1 MNSLI
6 VLAAIT
12 VVLYGK
18 VQCQC
23 SCNNTDASEVQSY
36 YCCNTYDF
44 CNETAIRQQYNDS
57 INCTSNV
64 NCPAADAVEPFATAT
79 TNELGYILDS
89 NIFNNRTFLVNP
101 NVSFVDICIMLVCR
115 LDACIFHRT
124 QLQMMTALK

>member
-6 VLAAIT
+6 VLAAIIVT
-12 VVLYGK
+12 LYGK
-18 VQCQC
+18 AQCQC
-23 SCNNTDASEVQSY
+23 SCNNTDASEVQPY

-44 CNETAIRQQYNDS
+44 CTIRQQYNDS
-57 INCTSNV
+57 INCTSKV
-64 NCPAADAVEPFATAT
+64 NCPAADAVGQFTYAANLT
-79 TNELGYILDS
+79 TSELGYILNS

-101 NVSFVDICIMLVCR
+101 NVSFADICIMLVYT